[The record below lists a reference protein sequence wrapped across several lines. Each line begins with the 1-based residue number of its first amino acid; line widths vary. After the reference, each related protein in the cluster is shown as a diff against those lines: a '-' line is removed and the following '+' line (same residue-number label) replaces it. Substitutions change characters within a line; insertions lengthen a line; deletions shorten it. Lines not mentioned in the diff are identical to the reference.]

1 MCCGG
6 GGGRFFQETP
16 IQERF
21 ANPRVEQALE
31 IEPDIMA
38 TACYF
43 CLLNFIDATKTL
55 NVDDKIEIMDIAE
68 IVSQA
73 L

>member
-1 MCCGG
+1 
-6 GGGRFFQETP
+6 FQETP

-31 IEPDIMA
+31 VDANLMA

-43 CLLNFIDATKTL
+43 CLLNFVDATKTL
-55 NVDDKIEIMDIAE
+55 NVEDKIEILDIAE
-68 IVSQA
+68 IVAQA